1 MDSLTL
7 ESRAKINLSLF
18 VLGKRPDGYHTIES
32 VMQTVD
38 FGDRVTI
45 ELADAPGIQLETNRP
60 DLPAGEG
67 NIAYRAAALL
77 QKTFDL
83 HHGFFI
89 HLDKRIPVAAGL
101 AGGSGNAAAV
111 LQGIN
116 QLCGL
121 GLSDKELA
129 ALGLTLGADVPF
141 CLYGRPALATGIGE
155 RLTPVAGLSDCYIVL
170 TNPGVSVSTA
180 LIYQVLDSGNLPAA
194 GHTDRLVK
202 ALEQGCMNEAFA
214 EMKNVMEPAA
224 IQYCPAIAVLLD
236 RLRSS
241 GAAHAMMS
249 GSGATCFGVFPDRP
263 DMETL
268 RQTFGDQLVAVA
280 RPIP

>member
-45 ELADAPGIQLETNRP
+45 ELADTPGIQLETNRP

-83 HHGFFI
+83 HQGFFI
-89 HLDKRIPVAAGL
+89 HLYKRIPVAAGL

-116 QLCGL
+116 QL
-121 GLSDKELA
+121 
-129 ALGLTLGADVPF
+129 
-141 CLYGRPALATGIGE
+141 
-155 RLTPVAGLSDCYIVL
+155 
-170 TNPGVSVSTA
+170 
-180 LIYQVLDSGNLPAA
+180 
-194 GHTDRLVK
+194 
-202 ALEQGCMNEAFA
+202 
-214 EMKNVMEPAA
+214 
-224 IQYCPAIAVLLD
+224 
-236 RLRSS
+236 
-241 GAAHAMMS
+241 
-249 GSGATCFGVFPDRP
+249 
-263 DMETL
+263 
-268 RQTFGDQLVAVA
+268 
-280 RPIP
+280 